1 MKSMR
6 AKQAVLTA
14 IVMAT
19 LASSGALWAATT
31 PTESPAAL
39 PATPVESAAPNAEW
53 DLALSLDLPGKGGW
67 TTCYTFART
76 LQSRFLQS
84 GEECHLVIY
93 DWTDRFHYSSRHAF
107 VVYRDAEG
115 RYWGMDNRST
125 KPRWMAGNNA
135 IEWAAFWDQDKT
147 ISRVVED
154 VSGPSLAGGS
164 NSPNAEEV
172 SASGAMAGFSRNTDW
187 LGAAP

>member
-1 MKSMR
+1 MKR
-6 AKQAVLTA
+6 AVLTV

-19 LASSGALWAATT
+19 LASSRGALWAA
-31 PTESPAAL
+31 PANHEPSAEST
-39 PATPVESAAPNAEW
+39 ATPSTAPNAEW
-53 DLALSLDLPGKGGW
+53 NLALSLDLPGKGGW
-67 TTCYTFART
+67 TTCYTFAKT

-84 GEECHLVIY
+84 GGECHLVIY
-93 DWTDRFHYSSRHAF
+93 DWTDRFHSSSRHAF

-115 RYWGMDNRST
+115 RYWGMDNRSA
-125 KPRWMAGNNA
+125 KPSWMAGNNA
-135 IEWAAFWDQDKT
+135 VEWAAFWDQDKT

-154 VSGPSLAGGS
+154 ASGPSLAGGS